1 MAQKER
7 QDIIKRLEGLR
18 SSRVIT
24 LITGDRAVAPT
35 VIADDCLSHSD
46 VAHERTGAH

>member
-1 MAQKER
+1 MAYKER
-7 QDIIKRLEGLR
+7 QDIIKNLEGLR

-35 VIADDCLSHSD
+35 MIADDCLRPLYDHF
-46 VAHERTGAH
+46 VKNHHH